1 MSSSEVTNKNV
12 DVAAQE
18 RQQTEQQKEVQDPAQ
33 IQQQKETIQPF
44 QYTYHYTSSSHEHDG
59 KHEMKEKYELILPDM
74 EMVAERKPGAEAIFD
89 MKIKKKGG
97 RTSSG
102 KRYKYPTT

>member
-18 RQQTEQQKEVQDPAQ
+18 RQKTEQQKEDPAQ

-59 KHEMKEKYELILPDM
+59 KHELKEKYELILPDM

-89 MKIKKKGG
+89 MKIKKRRENIFRK
-97 RTSSG
+97 
-102 KRYKYPTT
+102 KI